1 MTRHVAQKIRFL
13 TIVALVLFFSIATV
27 LASVAALAQ
36 VRNTGSASA
45 NASADSAP
53 ESGAV
58 PAQAGSSLFRLPTS
72 YPAGDVGITEFVA
85 VADLNG
91 DGNPDLVVADQ
102 NCAGGCTAN
111 GKVSVLLANR
121 AGTGF
126 RPPVVYDSGGQ
137 WCSSVAVAD
146 VNGDGKPDL
155 VVTNLH
161 GETGGPVGVL
171 LGNGDGTFQPVV
183 TYGSGGQADSIAVAD
198 VNGDGKADLIVAFN
212 STHVEVFLGNGDGTF
227 QTGVPYSASGAR
239 SVAVADLN
247 HDGKLDLVVAG
258 SDGGNPSVGIVS
270 VLLGIGDGTFQPA
283 VTYDTGVSAGGW
295 ANSVAIADFD
305 GDGKPD
311 LVVANYPDNT
321 VGVLLGKGDGT
332 FQPVTLYD
340 SGASLAA
347 SVAAADLNGDG
358 RPDIVVGNSNNGA
371 AVLLGNGDG
380 SFEPAL
386 MLNVGT
392 TSVAIADINRD
403 GRPDVVVSNGAAV
416 SVIVNNGSALAATAT
431 TVTSD
436 LNPSLFGQSVTFAA
450 TVSSTAGTPT
460 GTVIFYD
467 GSTQIRSSALVN
479 GSISMSTSSL
489 HAATHSIT
497 AAYQGSSA
505 FAASTS
511 AVLSQ
516 VVNSA
521 ATTTT
526 LTSSPNPSIGGQTV
540 TFTAT
545 VTSASPVTPFGTVIF
560 YDGSTPINQGM
571 LSGGS
576 VSRSTFSLSIGT
588 HSITAVYQGS
598 DSGSF
603 DPSTSAVVTQVVNGP
618 PTTSTAL
625 SSSLNPS
632 LFGQTVMFMA
642 MVTSSSGMPTGT
654 VVFYDGSTTIGSATL
669 ASGSGAI
676 GLSSLAVGSH
686 SITAAYQGSS
696 AFAPSTSTVLTQ
708 VVNCS
713 PCSTSTSLASSLNPS
728 VFGQAVT
735 LTATVKAKSG
745 TPSGTVVFNEGSTSI
760 GSATLANG
768 TATLSVSTLGVG
780 TQSIKAAYQGGSGFA
795 SSKSAALKQVVNAA
809 TTTTALASSEV
820 PGHVDQTIIYT
831 ATVTTQYGGAATGT
845 VTFGDGGAT
854 IATVALT
861 GNAAAYATSYT
872 AVGTHS
878 ITATYSGDG
887 NNSGS
892 ESSVL
897 TEKIFKEP
905 NEPLPSTTTV
915 ASSGTPSFV
924 AQPVTFTAIVTS
936 SYGAI
941 PDGEL
946 VTFFDDPDHTVKTEI
961 GTGTTTGGVATFTS
975 SSLAPKG
982 HVITATYAG
991 DTKFK
996 TSSGTLVQTV
1006 DKYTTTASLVA
1017 SQNPTNLNEPVT
1029 FTVTVTSE
1037 GGPTPTGEVDFPG
1050 LGTATLNG
1058 NGMASITWDAHATC
1072 GARGVQAIYE
1082 GDAFSNPVKSNAVR
1096 EIVICTGE

>member
-1 MTRHVAQKIRFL
+1 MTRHVAQKVRCL
-13 TIVALVLFFSIATV
+13 TIAALVLFFAIATV

-36 VRNTGSASA
+36 VRSTGSASA

-53 ESGAV
+53 ESGVV
-58 PAQAGSSLFRLPTS
+58 PAQTGRPLFRMPIY
-72 YPAGDVGITEFVA
+72 YPAGKVGFTEFVA

-91 DGNPDLVVADQ
+91 DGNLDLVVADQ
-102 NCAGGCTAN
+102 NCGDCTAN

-121 AGTGF
+121 SGTGF

-155 VVTNLH
+155 VVTNFQ
-161 GETGGPVGVL
+161 GENGGPVGVL

-183 TYGSGGQADSIAVAD
+183 TYGSGGQADSIVVAD
-198 VNGDGKADLIVAFN
+198 MNGDGKPDLIVGLD
-212 STHVEVFLGNGDGTF
+212 STHGEVFLGNGDGTF
-227 QTGVPYSASGAR
+227 QTGVPYSASGGR

-258 SDGGNPSVGIVS
+258 GNGGNPSIGIVS
-270 VLLGIGDGTFQPA
+270 VLLGKGDGTFQPT
-283 VTYDTGVSAGGW
+283 VTYDTGVSVGGW

-305 GDGKPD
+305 GDGKLD
-311 LVVANYPDNT
+311 LVVANYPDRT

-340 SGASLAA
+340 SGASLAE

-358 RPDIVVGNSNNGA
+358 RPDIVVGDSNNGA
-371 AVLLGNGDG
+371 GVLLGNGDG
-380 SFEPAL
+380 SFQPAI

-403 GRPDVVVSNGAAV
+403 GWPDVVVSNGAAV
-416 SVIVNNGSALAATAT
+416 SVILNNGPGLLATAT
-431 TVTSD
+431 AVTSN
-436 LNPSLFGQSVTFAA
+436 LNPSLFGQSVTFTA
-450 TVSSTAGTPT
+450 TVSST
-460 GTVIFYD
+460 
-467 GSTQIRSSALVN
+467 
-479 GSISMSTSSL
+479 
-489 HAATHSIT
+489 
-497 AAYQGSSA
+497 
-505 FAASTS
+505 
-511 AVLSQ
+511 
-516 VVNSA
+516 
-521 ATTTT
+521 
-526 LTSSPNPSIGGQTV
+526 
-540 TFTAT
+540 
-545 VTSASPVTPFGTVIF
+545 
-560 YDGSTPINQGM
+560 
-571 LSGGS
+571 
-576 VSRSTFSLSIGT
+576 
-588 HSITAVYQGS
+588 
-598 DSGSF
+598 
-603 DPSTSAVVTQVVNGP
+603 
-618 PTTSTAL
+618 
-625 SSSLNPS
+625 
-632 LFGQTVMFMA
+632 
-642 MVTSSSGMPTGT
+642 
-654 VVFYDGSTTIGSATL
+654 
-669 ASGSGAI
+669 
-676 GLSSLAVGSH
+676 
-686 SITAAYQGSS
+686 
-696 AFAPSTSTVLTQ
+696 
-708 VVNCS
+708 
-713 PCSTSTSLASSLNPS
+713 
-728 VFGQAVT
+728 
-735 LTATVKAKSG
+735 SG
-745 TPSGTVVFNEGSTSI
+745 TPSGTVVFKQGTTSI

-768 TATLSVSTLGVG
+768 AATLSVSTLGVG

-795 SSKSAALKQVVNAA
+795 SSKSAVLMQVVNTA
-809 TTTTALASSEV
+809 TTTTALASSAV
-820 PGHVDQTIIYT
+820 PGHINQTIIYT

-845 VTFGDGGAT
+845 VAFEDGGAT

-861 GNAAAYATSYT
+861 GDTAAYTTSYT

-915 ASSGTPSFV
+915 ATSGTPSFV
-924 AQPVTFTAIVTS
+924 AQPVTFTATVTS

-961 GTGTTTGGVATFTS
+961 GTGITTGGVATFTT

-1006 DKYTTTASLVA
+1006 DKYTTTASLVP

-1082 GDAFSNPVKSNAVR
+1082 GDVFSNPVKSNAVR
-1096 EIVICTGE
+1096 EIVICTGD